1 MIEDENLD
9 YTISQVEKISEAMNE
24 DKIVTTLNET
34 SILIKTL
41 PFKDEFKEI
50 EKEIDE
56 ILNKSEILRKLRL
69 NQTIKNET
77 ETRIEYYDEDIGED
91 KRTKYDKETEN
102 MILKLQKK
110 IRIIM
115 GKIIQET
122 SGEIDL

>member
-1 MIEDENLD
+1 MIEEENLD

-50 EKEIDE
+50 EKQIDG
-56 ILNKSEILRKLRL
+56 ILNNSEILRKLRL

-91 KRTKYDKETEN
+91 KRTKYDEETEN
-102 MILKLQKK
+102 KILKLQKK
-110 IRIIM
+110 IRIM
-115 GKIIQET
+115 LGKIIQET